1 MASIPMG
8 NFGFR
13 TPQETGPSPTPRL
26 DTQVGD
32 AAQRLGAQL
41 TAAGG
46 QELHSLR
53 AEDERRAR
61 EAQNMQVMLAH
72 AGAQNDLND
81 AFRQVE
87 TNVLDGKVDKVE
99 ALSTWRDQQ
108 SKILEARLQ
117 GVPADRADLI
127 REQMNGLRGRLEESL
142 FATFRKRD
150 QQEVAAGM
158 VAMNEQL
165 QRFALT
171 DPASAVKQWNAA
183 VETQAQ
189 AAGWTPEHAQRQK
202 ATFVENVTFNQFRR
216 AGQQAMQSGSTEAIE
231 EVQKRLA
238 GPEGDALDPAKRN
251 TLDQTLFG
259 WKQSIDA
266 RRDRDAAKAER
277 EWERREKKAQ
287 AQVDKADELAM
298 AGHFMSPDFIAD
310 TSSMVQGTG
319 LERQWQETL
328 QSQQSI
334 SSFASRPP
342 QERAAL
348 LNGARARAADPMV
361 GTDPKT
367 AKRLARA
374 ERIDETLRR
383 KVADGDA
390 WEAAQ
395 SVGVIRTAPQ
405 INIADP
411 QGAIQAVG
419 QRMAD
424 IDVVEDWAG
433 QKVSPFQPAEAVQLA
448 KIMKTLKPDQAASLL
463 GQIGARVGDADR
475 VAALA
480 RQVDKDD
487 DTLSMAMLYANAKTT
502 EGRYTAQLVL
512 EGAQKVKDKAV
523 RVDGAMESG
532 WRGTIAKTIR
542 GAYSNQDV
550 ENRMVQAAFLIA
562 AAKDGDIDNAINLAT
577 GGIIERNGAKIPLPY
592 GMKER
597 EFSKRIE
604 GVTVDTLV
612 PQVPGGVVMAGPARV
627 PLADFV
633 RDLPKAKLVH
643 AGQGVYNVQAGNTL
657 VTDER
662 GRRIAIQVTP

>member
-1 MASIPMG
+1 MARIPMG

-13 TPQETGPSPTPRL
+13 TPQEAGPAPTERL
-26 DTQVGD
+26 DTQATD

-46 QELHSLR
+46 QELNRLT
-53 AEDERRAR
+53 AEQARRDH
-61 EAQNMQVMLAH
+61 EAENMRVMLAH
-72 AGAQNDLND
+72 AGAQNDMAD

-87 TNVLDGKVDKVE
+87 TDVLDGKVDKVQ
-99 ALSTWRDQQ
+99 ALSTWREQQ
-108 SKILEARLQ
+108 SKILDARLKD
-117 GVPADRADLI
+117 VPPQRAELI
-127 REQMNGLRGRLEESL
+127 REQMNGLRGRLDESL
-142 FATFRKRD
+142 FTTFRKRD
-150 QQEVAAGM
+150 QQEVAGGM
-158 VAMNEQL
+158 VTMREQL
-165 QRFALT
+165 ERFGMD
-171 DPASAVKQWNAA
+171 DPAGAVKQWNAA
-183 VETQAQ
+183 VDTQAQ

-202 ATFVENVTFNQFRR
+202 ATFVEAVTFNQFRR
-216 AGQQAMQSGSTEAIE
+216 AGQQAMQSGSTDAID

-259 WKQSIDA
+259 WKQSIEA

-277 EWERREKKAQ
+277 EWDRREKKAQ

-298 AGHFMSPDFIAD
+298 SGQFLSPEFIAD
-310 TSSMVQGTG
+310 TSAMVQGTG

-334 SSFASRPP
+334 AGFASRPP

-348 LNGARARAADPMV
+348 LNGARARAADPAV

-395 SVGVIRTAPQ
+395 SVGVIRSAPQ
-405 INIADP
+405 VNIGDA
-411 QGAIQAVG
+411 ATAVQVIG
-419 QRMAD
+419 QRMAELP
-424 IDVVEDWAG
+424 VVEDWAG
-433 QKVSPFQPAEAVQLA
+433 QKVSPLQPAEAAQVAQ
-448 KIMKTLKPDQAASLL
+448 IVKTLKPAQAASML
-463 GQIGARVGDADR
+463 GQIGGLVGDADR

-480 RQVDKDD
+480 RQVDKND
-487 DTLSMAMLYANAKTT
+487 DTLGMAMLYANSKTT
-502 EGRYTAQLVL
+502 EGRYTAQLLL
-512 EGAQKVKDKAV
+512 EGAQAIKDKTV
-523 RVDGAMESG
+523 KVDGVAESG
-532 WRGTIAKTIR
+532 WRSQIAKQVR

-562 AAKDGDIDNAINLAT
+562 AAKNGDIDNAINLAT

-604 GVTVDTLV
+604 GVTVDTLA